1 MDFERTKEMFLR
13 LIFMVSL
20 WERLK
25 FGHFRVFFCSRLC
38 NLFVFDCFVSD
49 LAVCGSVAFWLMFCG
64 ACSFCVG
71 ELLLGSMVN
80 RMKCDSVFSSV

>member
-1 MDFERTKEMFLR
+1 M
-13 LIFMVSL
+13 
-20 WERLK
+20 
-25 FGHFRVFFCSRLC
+25 
-38 NLFVFDCFVSD
+38 FVFDCFVSD